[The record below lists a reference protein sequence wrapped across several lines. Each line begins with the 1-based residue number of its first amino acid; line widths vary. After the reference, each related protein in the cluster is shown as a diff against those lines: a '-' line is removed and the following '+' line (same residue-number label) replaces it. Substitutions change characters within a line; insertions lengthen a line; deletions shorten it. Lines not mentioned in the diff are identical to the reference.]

1 MILVLGATGRIGSE
15 LTRQLL
21 AESISVRCLVRDLA
35 RAQALLG
42 DGPSLAVGSLQDVS
56 SLSNAMR
63 DVDAVFIASPIEP
76 AMAALQLNAIK
87 AARDSGVARIVK
99 LSGSDWTMQAANQ
112 TRVGAAHAQVEAA
125 IVASGLSHALI
136 RPNAVAQTMW
146 ASVPAQVRSQDQFTL
161 AIGSA
166 RISFTDVRDIAQVAA
181 VALRQ
186 PNIANGIVAISGP
199 RALSGFDLANA
210 VSTLLGRTIAY
221 QPLSIEASLT
231 RLQATGESA
240 YVLAHRREVLDR
252 ISAGAAAT
260 ISDQTARLLGQPA
273 RDPLAW
279 LACAI
284 VQR

>member
-42 DGPSLAVGSLQDVS
+42 DGPSLADGSLQDVS

-279 LACAI
+279 LARAI

>member
-42 DGPSLAVGSLQDVS
+42 DGPSLTYGSLQDVS
-56 SLSNAMR
+56 SLRNAMR

-199 RALSGFDLANA
+199 RALSGCDLANA